1 MKNFE
6 NMDGMEVLWY
16 LLTNWEEGRGLWM
29 IIGFGLTI
37 FAISLIIDYMDKK
50 NNTKSDWR
58 IKYDGEI

>member
-1 MKNFE
+1 MDKFQ
-6 NMDGMEVLWY
+6 NMDGMEVLWF

-37 FAISLIIDYMDKK
+37 FAISLILDYMDKK